1 MTNQSPVPVS
11 DPDNDSDAGNDSD
24 DEGEGK
30 TARRVNSNGF
40 LSKLR
45 KTTSRLSFGD
55 DRRTRA
61 SGESERAPRIS
72 HDSASPPARRKEILQ
87 DLSDEEKQQEPRK
100 SRSSW
105 RPSLSLIRQESNG
118 SKLQY
123 YLQND
128 PNRIHGSPDNSAENH
143 YHVSSKNNEGRRRRA
158 KGGKASKKKRRRAKK
173 RRAEQQAALKRQQ
186 QLYEQQLAEQAW
198 LLPNLTQ
205 VLEKKTRYPL
215 SYNDF
220 EAFLRNQRAVEYL
233 NFWTDVTAHE
243 QLCRTFDVSERRQ
256 KREHQLE
263 ERAIA
268 RDKRRMALVNALESG
283 RLTPDAD
290 PLVSGG
296 TGIGAGTGIGIGAS
310 GQGIDGSGLYVA
322 SRSSLQLPLND
333 HLSFPPVSRRY
344 GTHDSSAAFTTLPH
358 GNGNG
363 NGTYTSG
370 TYTRAMAGASDRMAL
385 AEMSRPSLEEL
396 HISEQ
401 DAAVAA
407 VAMRAQRTGLLLP
420 YSHSRPAT
428 EGGLLSPRYQQ
439 NNFSN
444 GHFGGSGAR
453 SGSSSPSLP
462 NAYNM
467 TMRGRGLSDAMT
479 RPTSRTS
486 RRRPTGTEEYFGTN
500 IRSTSP
506 QTFMQQPSTPQL
518 WIQDEEKRERIDLD
532 AVATQDDRGEAAS
545 PRLRHQYSHQSLG
558 ISESE
563 LSRRPSIDRFEG
575 GVGPLQA
582 PVSIHSPG
590 EGAYASSIFSTGQ
603 GGKSIM
609 AHSFRAIGLE
619 DLEESATRIYQKYLI
634 QLRTTS
640 MAEEEA
646 AALATKET
654 ITGDDRHNRHSIDK
668 VIAPGW
674 DGYAEEVIATWNAK
688 WQERKLRRSSTRKS
702 VSTQAGD
709 GRHGDPTD
717 TVSGEGALRI
727 DTNGNSTKAGSGEDQ
742 STKKSTGKGSLPNS
756 PKSAKMKRR
765 TGTGLSALLNPIL
778 TKFMLADTIVV
789 ELPTLTINTTT
800 IEVGPEDSTE
810 DDDDDE
816 EDDGYEEDEDDDNDD
831 SDAENE
837 GEEQIV
843 GNSDDSEKNTNKSAA
858 NNGSKERQQNGA
870 VMSQLPTNTQED
882 TVEIL
887 DRSIPFHSL
896 GTVPDNVT
904 DRSKNEND
912 TPPRNSE
919 IADNEPGGRVAST
932 AVAIE
937 ESRLSPE
944 SSSSSLSSSWDRI
957 AKSDFDNQVEALP
970 FPVTTSKRPS
980 PYRRHAGLHGSL
992 LKTSKTTGTSS
1003 TTGRKVGWKIS
1014 TLLGKAVRGT
1024 DSSSSSLGTIQVTP
1038 ITSPH
1043 TELPPFQFQIP
1054 VIITEK
1060 QEMGLKTTNDQ
1071 GAQDILNNG
1080 SMSVSGTGAPGLQQS
1095 SDINAEVGEG
1105 SSFLRP
1111 RAFLP
1116 GTVTNATTASSI
1128 MSSPA
1133 SSMGAPQPSVP
1144 NLATVTAPAVAA
1156 AFYLPLECRQRI
1168 HAQVQRKG
1176 RTYTPHLFGPA
1187 KGFVAD
1193 VVLQD
1198 HYYPQF
1204 VKWVE
1209 QQNLG
1214 LLTKHHPNN
1223 RIKRR
1228 GMIWAGILIWLVV
1241 IAIQLTLILLGIG
1254 GWSSPWVWVTG
1265 VLGGWIGSICL
1276 ATGVKGFSPVLGLLG
1291 KVCEDKHLLRFRTVL
1306 EPSIRIRHRLRA
1318 YWMLTYCILW
1328 SSVIMVLFAA
1338 LPQRTMEH

>member
-1 MTNQSPVPVS
+1 
-11 DPDNDSDAGNDSD
+11 
-24 DEGEGK
+24 
-30 TARRVNSNGF
+30 
-40 LSKLR
+40 
-45 KTTSRLSFGD
+45 
-55 DRRTRA
+55 
-61 SGESERAPRIS
+61 
-72 HDSASPPARRKEILQ
+72 
-87 DLSDEEKQQEPRK
+87 
-100 SRSSW
+100 
-105 RPSLSLIRQESNG
+105 
-118 SKLQY
+118 
-123 YLQND
+123 
-128 PNRIHGSPDNSAENH
+128 
-143 YHVSSKNNEGRRRRA
+143 
-158 KGGKASKKKRRRAKK
+158 
-173 RRAEQQAALKRQQ
+173 
-186 QLYEQQLAEQAW
+186 
-198 LLPNLTQ
+198 
-205 VLEKKTRYPL
+205 
-215 SYNDF
+215 
-220 EAFLRNQRAVEYL
+220 
-233 NFWTDVTAHE
+233 
-243 QLCRTFDVSERRQ
+243 
-256 KREHQLE
+256 
-263 ERAIA
+263 
-268 RDKRRMALVNALESG
+268 MALVNALESG

-290 PLVSGG
+290 LLVPGG

-310 GQGIDGSGLYVA
+310 GQEIDGSDLYVA

-333 HLSFPPVSRRY
+333 HLSFPPAPRRY
-344 GTHDSSAAFTTLPH
+344 ATHDSSAAFTTLPY
-358 GNGNG
+358 GNG

-370 TYTRAMAGASDRMAL
+370 TYTRTMAGAGDRTAL
-385 AEMSRPSLEEL
+385 AEMSRPSLEEF

-444 GHFGGSGAR
+444 GHFGGSGTHP
-453 SGSSSPSLP
+453 GSSSPSLP

-486 RRRPTGTEEYFGTN
+486 RRRPTGTEEYFGTH
-500 IRSTSP
+500 IRSTPS

-518 WIQDEEKRERIDLD
+518 WIQDEEKQERIDLD
-532 AVATQDDRGEAAS
+532 AVATQDDQGEAAS
-545 PRLRHQYSHQSLG
+545 SRLRHQYSHQSLG

-563 LSRRPSIDRFEG
+563 LSRRPSINRFEG

-590 EGAYASSIFSTGQ
+590 EGAYTSSIFSTGQ
-603 GGKSIM
+603 GSKGIM

-668 VIAPGW
+668 MIAPGW
-674 DGYAEEVIATWNAK
+674 DGYAEEVIATWNEK

-717 TVSGEGALRI
+717 VVNGKGALRI
-727 DTNGNSTKAGSGEDQ
+727 DTNGNSTKAGSGEEQ
-742 STKKSTGKGSLPNS
+742 STKKPTRKGSLPNS
-756 PKSAKMKRR
+756 PQSAKMKRR

-810 DDDDDE
+810 DDDDDDE
-816 EDDGYEEDEDDDNDD
+816 DDDGYEEDEDDDNDD

-837 GEEQIV
+837 GEEQIM
-843 GNSDDSEKNTNKSAA
+843 GNGDDSEKNTNESAA

-882 TVEIL
+882 TVVIL

-896 GTVPDNVT
+896 GTAPDNAT
-904 DRSKNEND
+904 DRSKNAD
-912 TPPRNSE
+912 GTPPRDSE
-919 IADNEPGGRVAST
+919 TADTEPGDRAATTVVA
-932 AVAIE
+932 VE

-957 AKSDFDNQVEALP
+957 AKSDLDNQEALP

-980 PYRRHAGLHGSL
+980 PYRRHAGLNGSQP
-992 LKTSKTTGTSS
+992 KTSKTTGTSS
-1003 TTGRKVGWKIS
+1003 TTGRKVGWRLS
-1014 TLLGKAVRGT
+1014 TLLGKAARGAA
-1024 DSSSSSLGTIQVTP
+1024 SSSSSLGTIQVTP
-1038 ITSPH
+1038 VTSPH
-1043 TELPPFQFQIP
+1043 TDLPPFQFQIP
-1054 VIITEK
+1054 VIITQK
-1060 QEMGLKTTNDQ
+1060 QEMGHKATNDQ
-1071 GAQDILNNG
+1071 GGQVIGQRNNG
-1080 SMSVSGTGAPGLQQS
+1080 SMSVLEAGASGVQRQQS
-1095 SDINAEVGEG
+1095 SDMNAEVGEG
-1105 SSFLRP
+1105 SFLRP

-1116 GTVTNATTASSI
+1116 GTVTSVSNPTAASSI

-1133 SSMGAPQPSVP
+1133 SSMGAPQPFAS
-1144 NLATVTAPAVAA
+1144 AVAA

-1228 GMIWAGILIWLVV
+1228 GMIWAGILVWLVA

-1254 GWSSPWVWVTG
+1254 GWNSPWVWVTG
-1265 VLGGWIGSICL
+1265 VLGGWTGSICL

-1291 KVCEDKHLLRFRTVL
+1291 KVCEDKHFFRFRTIL